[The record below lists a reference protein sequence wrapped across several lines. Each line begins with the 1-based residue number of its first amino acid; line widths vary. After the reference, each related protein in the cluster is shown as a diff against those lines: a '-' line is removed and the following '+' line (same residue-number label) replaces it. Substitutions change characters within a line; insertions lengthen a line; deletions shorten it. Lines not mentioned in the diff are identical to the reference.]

1 MKINFSDAV
10 KLASK
15 GFKPKDI
22 EAIKELDENKF
33 SKDDILSLVGNGYSA
48 ADLKKLCDTFSG
60 SQDPED
66 ETDDKDANEDNKDKP
81 GKGSDD
87 QGDHADDSDSQE
99 DDDIDYKALYEK
111 EKKLREK
118 LQHDNAS
125 STEGPDDA
133 DKESDFDIAVR
144 IAQEL

>member
-10 KLASK
+10 KMASK

-66 ETDDKDANEDNKDKP
+66 ETDDKDANEDNKDKS

-87 QGDHADDSDSQE
+87 QDDHADDSDCQE
-99 DDDIDYKALYEK
+99 DDDIDYMTFN
-111 EKKLREK
+111 
-118 LQHDNAS
+118 D
-125 STEGPDDA
+125 
-133 DKESDFDIAVR
+133 
-144 IAQEL
+144 ELKDYIL

>member
-48 ADLKKLCDTFSG
+48 TDLKKLCDTFSG
-60 SQDPED
+60 SPDPED
-66 ETDDKDANEDNKDKP
+66 ETDDKDANEDNKDKS
-81 GKGSDD
+81 GQGSDD
-87 QGDHADDSDSQE
+87 QGDHADDSDDQE
-99 DDDIDYKALYEK
+99 DDNIDYKELYEK

-118 LQHDNAS
+118 LQHNNAS
-125 STEGPDDA
+125 TAEGPDDA
-133 DKESDFDIAVR
+133 NKESDFDIAVR

>member
-1 MKINFSDAV
+1 MKINFGDAV

-22 EAIKELDENKF
+22 EAIKDLDENKF

-60 SQDPED
+60 SPDNED
-66 ETDDKDANEDNKDKP
+66 ETDDKDVNVDNKDKS

-99 DDDIDYKALYEK
+99 DDNIDYKALYEK

-133 DKESDFDIAVR
+133 NTESDFDIAVR

>member
-60 SQDPED
+60 SQDSDD
-66 ETDDKDANEDNKDKP
+66 ETGDKNANEDNKDKP

-87 QGDHADDSDSQE
+87 QEDHADDSDDQE
-99 DDDIDYKALYEK
+99 DDNIDYKELYEK

-125 STEGPDDA
+125 TAEGPEDA
-133 DKESDFDIAVR
+133 NKESDFDIAVR

>member
-48 ADLKKLCDTFSG
+48 TDLKKLCDTFSG
-60 SQDPED
+60 SQDSD
-66 ETDDKDANEDNKDKP
+66 NETDDKDANENNKDKP

-87 QGDHADDSDSQE
+87 QEDHADDPDDQE
-99 DDDIDYKALYEK
+99 DDNIDYKALYEK

-125 STEGPDDA
+125 TAEGPEDA
-133 DKESDFDIAVR
+133 NKESDFDIAVR